1 MNEPVF
7 IYFMLIGLSILG
19 IFKNSVSFNPLRFHC
34 DNYILST
41 YLYFIL
47 SWGIA
52 LATVTSMSKKK
63 YDLKKLFTGPF
74 LVLIFLTSILL
85 LIGLAM
91 TPPKMFFTKHIL
103 FILEIVILG
112 VTLYPLYLLN
122 RDRFNH
128 VGMTT
133 LLILTLLSIIV
144 YLNPNIINDNIITY
158 LFIGLLGVII
168 ARLVELYMIYT
179 NKEVNS
185 KFSNAIN
192 YIVILLFSFYIMY
205 DTKSIISNAEQCKV
219 SPFGPDYIRE
229 AINLFLDSLNMFSG
243 LYHVRND

>member
-1 MNEPVF
+1 M
-7 IYFMLIGLSILG
+7 
-19 IFKNSVSFNPLRFHC
+19 
-34 DNYILST
+34 
-41 YLYFIL
+41 
-47 SWGIA
+47 
-52 LATVTSMSKKK
+52 
-63 YDLKKLFTGPF
+63 
-74 LVLIFLTSILL
+74 
-85 LIGLAM
+85 
-91 TPPKMFFTKHIL
+91 
-103 FILEIVILG
+103 
-112 VTLYPLYLLN
+112 YPLYLLN
-122 RDRFNH
+122 KDRFNH

-205 DTKSIISNAEQCKV
+205 DTKSIIRNAEQCKV